1 VRFIKQGQT
10 VMDKVGKALGK
21 FMEQRAGRN
30 SLATF
35 FLLGLVSCG
44 GSTSGDEKNEPVN
57 QAPVFTS
64 DALFSRTD
72 GVLETGYKAVATDND
87 GDQVTYSISGGSDA
101 LDFTIDGANGALS
114 FVVKPEFVNPHD
126 ENNDNVYE
134 LEITATDTKQLS
146 AKLTVEITIEG
157 SQAIVTIPVVVHV
170 LYLEN
175 TDHVTNI
182 SEEKILSQFDV
193 LNQDFR
199 KKNLDLNK
207 VPAEF
212 QDAIADTGI
221 EFKLATID
229 PNGAQT
235 TGITRTL
242 DKTGGLFSDGKYYTA
257 QGGHD
262 AWPTNKYL
270 NIWVYDSSDRNG
282 NAAIYGTGQ
291 LPGGDPLTDGVTVDY
306 RAFGTIEP
314 LISSSQ
320 GHLGRTATHEIGHW
334 LNLLHIGAGDSC
346 DKDDGVSDT
355 PNTSSHFSSHPV
367 HPRASCGSN
376 DMFMNFMATSVNDS
390 EIVMFTQGQ
399 KQRIFAA
406 FAQDESRSQLFNS
419 NVSN

>member
-1 VRFIKQGQT
+1 
-10 VMDKVGKALGK
+10 MDKVGKAFGK
-21 FMEQRAGRN
+21 FMEQRAGRK

-35 FLLGLVSCG
+35 LLLGLVSCG

-57 QAPVFTS
+57 RAPIFTS

-72 GVLETGYKAVATDND
+72 GVLETGYKAVATDDD

-101 LDFTIDGANGALS
+101 LDFTLDGANGALS
-114 FVVKPEFVNPHD
+114 FAVKPNFVNPHD

-134 LEITATDTKQLS
+134 LEITATDTKKLS
-146 AKLTVEITIEG
+146 TILAVEITIEG

-182 SEEKILSQFDV
+182 SDAKILSQFEV
-193 LNQDFR
+193 LNKDFR
-199 KKNLDLNK
+199 KKNLDLNQ

-242 DKTGGLFSDGKYYTA
+242 DKSGGVFSDGKYYTA

-262 AWPTNKYL
+262 AWPTNQYL
-270 NIWVYDSSDRNG
+270 NIWVYDASDRNG
-282 NAAIYGTGQ
+282 DPAVLGTGQ
-291 LPGGDPLTDGVTVDY
+291 FPGGDPLTDGVTVDY
-306 RAFGTIEP
+306 RVFGTIEP
-314 LISSSQ
+314 LISNTK
-320 GHLGRTATHEIGHW
+320 GHLGRTTTHEIGHW
-334 LNLLHIGAGDSC
+334 LNLLHVGAGDSC

-355 PNTSSHFSSHPV
+355 PNTSSHFTTHPT
-367 HPRASCGSN
+367 HPRETCGSN
-376 DMFMNFMATSVNDS
+376 DMFMNFMATGVNDS

-399 KQRIFAA
+399 KQRIYAA
-406 FAQDESRSQLFNS
+406 FAEDESRSQLFNS
-419 NVSN
+419 NMNN